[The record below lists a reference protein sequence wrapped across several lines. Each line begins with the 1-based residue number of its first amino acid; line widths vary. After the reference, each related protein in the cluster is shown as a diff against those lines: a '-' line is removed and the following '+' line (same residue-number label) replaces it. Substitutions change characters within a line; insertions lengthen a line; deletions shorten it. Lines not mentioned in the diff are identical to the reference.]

1 MENNLNTEPILQ
13 AYATLSEQYTAILES
28 LSEQQ
33 INSRLNASGWTP
45 GQVIQHIVKANNSSF
60 LMAPGLELDR
70 PVDQMIPELESTF
83 LNFDIKMSS
92 QDFLLPENTVVSKQE
107 SIMAIQNAFKTL
119 SEQLPAARLDQILK
133 SPLGL
138 ITKWEV
144 ANFIIFHSK
153 RHLHQLEQL
162 KQQLS

>member
-1 MENNLNTEPILQ
+1 MENNLNTEPILA
-13 AYATLSEQYTAILES
+13 AYAALSEQYTAILES
-28 LSEQQ
+28 FSEQQ
-33 INSRLNASGWTP
+33 INSRPTATSWTP

-92 QDFLLPENTVVSKQE
+92 PDFLLPENTAVSKQE
-107 SIMAIQNAFKTL
+107 SITAVQNAFKAL

-133 SPLGL
+133 WPFGF
-138 ITKWEV
+138 ITKWEL
-144 ANFIIFHSK
+144 ANFIIYHSK

-162 KQQLS
+162 KKQLS